1 MTSKTSI
8 TIGVPKTFRA
18 GECRLPLTPEVA
30 GKYRQLGARVLMQR
44 GAGQAAHFADEAFV
58 GVDLVDTAAQLF
70 AESDIVLSIQPPAVE
85 VLQTMKPAGV
95 LVGSLQPWSDAP
107 RVGALAQ
114 LGLTSFAMEL
124 LPRISRAQ
132 SMDVLSSQAA
142 VAGYECALI
151 AADHCP
157 KFFPMLTYAAGTI
170 RPAKVLVIGAGVA
183 GLQAMA
189 TARRLGAMVSGYDVR
204 PETREQIESLGARF
218 VDAGVTASG
227 AGGYARELSA
237 DEVRLQRERL
247 TKAIADCDALI
258 TTAAVPG
265 KRAPLIVD
273 ADMLRAM
280 RPGAVVVD
288 LAAESGGNVAGT
300 QPGEKIRVGEVL
312 LIGPTDIASRMPVH
326 ASEMYARNLFNF
338 LSPLIKDGELV
349 LDWNDEVVAGT
360 CLTHDGEIRHEGV
373 RRAHGLCL

>member
-8 TIGVPKTFRA
+8 TIGIPRTFRP
-18 GECRLPLTPEVA
+18 GERRLPLTPEVA

-44 GAGQAAHFADEAFV
+44 GAGQPAHFADEAFA
-58 GVDLVDTAAQLF
+58 GIDLVDTAAQLY
-70 AESDIVLSIQPPAVE
+70 AESDVLLCIQPPADD
-85 VLQTMKPAGV
+85 VLQTMKPGSM
-95 LVGSLQPWSDAP
+95 LIGSLQPWNDAS
-107 RVGALAQ
+107 RVGELARR
-114 LGLTSFAMEL
+114 GLTSFAMEL

-218 VDAGVTASG
+218 VDAGVSASG

-237 DEVRLQRERL
+237 DEVRLQREKL
-247 TKAIADCDALI
+247 TKAVADCDALI

-265 KRAPLIVD
+265 KQAPLIVD

-300 QPGEKIRVGEVL
+300 QAGEKIRVGEVL
-312 LIGPTDIASRMPVH
+312 LIGPIDIASRMPVH

-338 LSPLIKDGELV
+338 LSPLICDGALE
-349 LDWNDEVVAGT
+349 LDWSDEVVAGS

-373 RRAHGLCL
+373 RRVHGLCL